1 MKKIF
6 LLLLLFVSL
15 TAGAYKGSSVA
26 GLFPLQGSGRV
37 IYNFNQGWRFHL
49 GDAQGAA
56 AAGFGPISTPAVGR
70 WCAPLTA

>member
-37 IYNFNQGWRFHL
+37 I
-49 GDAQGAA
+49 
-56 AAGFGPISTPAVGR
+56 
-70 WCAPLTA
+70 